1 MGEVRRA
8 IASGTLAAELPRL
21 RAAAGG
27 PGTPRLGA
35 GDEPGAV
42 PERGAMQ
49 PRYAEAGRLR
59 GAQQK
64 RAVASEDKE

>member
-1 MGEVRRA
+1 
-8 IASGTLAAELPRL
+8 
-21 RAAAGG
+21 
-27 PGTPRLGA
+27 
-35 GDEPGAV
+35 V

-49 PRYAEAGRLR
+49 PRYAAAGRLR